1 MKPEITLQLIS
12 WFQESA
18 DNSKNLGLS
27 NAFPLCFDFFFLINF
42 FINGTLP
49 SHSPLPS
56 WNPVCLEE
64 DGISTK
70 ILYWSI
76 SLGTSWLL
84 CSLPLWSVLYR
95 IFSVTVSAC
104 RIKKARSIEVQWN
117 VQMLQVSVLAPG
129 AEMAERDRSLSALT
143 CPNETMRFS
152 GLSSVLKPK
161 IGNRQLGLS
170 SDSTTSIHSTYPGYL
185 LPLESIKIQL
195 GSERDGIFVE
205 MKLQYEHWL
214 QHVSGPW
221 FLMCIKQ
228 ALFFS
233 LPFCIRV
240 YVLSRQESPVLF
252 CPCAASEH
260 ICVIA
265 RPKRQYR
272 YKWLIPI
279 SSYHS
284 KTEEKMELKFRLSC
298 PNQPCRFNDAEHGRV
313 TYTWSHQEEL
323 HFAPLLLIPVSV
335 KGLN

>member
-1 MKPEITLQLIS
+1 MHFLCVLI
-12 WFQESA
+12 
-18 DNSKNLGLS
+18 
-27 NAFPLCFDFFFLINF
+27 FFLINF

-170 SDSTTSIHSTYPGYL
+170 SDSTISIHSTYPGYL

-228 ALFFS
+228 ALFF
-233 LPFCIRV
+233 P
-240 YVLSRQESPVLF
+240 YLF
-252 CPCAASEH
+252 ASEYMFS
-260 ICVIA
+260 
-265 RPKRQYR
+265 Q
-272 YKWLIPI
+272 
-279 SSYHS
+279 
-284 KTEEKMELKFRLSC
+284 
-298 PNQPCRFNDAEHGRV
+298 GRNLLF
-313 TYTWSHQEEL
+313 Y
-323 HFAPLLLIPVSV
+323 FAHVQHRNTFVL
-335 KGLN
+335 